1 MPTRSSGKSPPLAQS
16 RILGIG
22 GGVMVILLAPRLIR
36 MLYPELWVE
45 DDFYLES
52 AYLMRDGMRPYLDF
66 VHPHMPVL
74 EFAIAGWMR
83 VFGAS
88 HRSIEVLN
96 QGAIYL
102 TSLLLMRFA
111 QRIAGRGSALCAAI
125 LYAFGALVFRYHV
138 FEREIFVGVLILGA
152 ALIAIDERPPAA
164 LRTAAMALLMIAACA
179 VKLTAGISCVV
190 LIAYIAMG
198 RQRWRHAL
206 AAGLG
211 LAAGL
216 CVLTALFYRLYGF
229 EFIFQTYLFHLM
241 KGRDLAM
248 RLALYP
254 RDILDLMIPL
264 FVIGCVRIAADWR
277 GGRWPQHGIAL
288 TLVLVAANYI
298 FFGLM
303 SPTAWAHNYLDF
315 LPYVAIIAGLG
326 LERIMAAARELISGE
341 RGWSDLGWVA
351 GGMGATMLA
360 FVTVVPLVNE
370 NWVRD
375 SIYGFGFVP
384 REEIRQLADAVDAA
398 TAHDEPVI
406 APAFICFEANRR
418 ALVRY
423 PETYGVYREA
433 REAYR
438 REGLAAARR
447 ELGQSDFFKL
457 IATTSHYWNDEMKD
471 AIRTGRVNVV
481 VPDSRLQL
489 LPVARPAVA
498 GALSDKVLLE
508 QGFRPELLTDHF
520 IMWRRAAK
528 QPAAH

>member
-1 MPTRSSGKSPPLAQS
+1 
-16 RILGIG
+16 
-22 GGVMVILLAPRLIR
+22 MVILLAPRLIR

-74 EFAIAGWMR
+74 EFAVAGWMR

-102 TSLLLMRFA
+102 TSLFLMHFA
-111 QRIAGRGSALCAAI
+111 QRIAGRSSALCAAI
-125 LYAFGALVFRYHV
+125 LYAFGALVFRYHI

-152 ALIAIDERPPAA
+152 ALIAIDERPPRA

-179 VKLTAGISCVV
+179 VKLTAGISCAVV
-190 LIAYIAMG
+190 LIVYLAIV
-198 RQRWRHAL
+198 RPRWRHAL
-206 AAGLG
+206 ATALG

-248 RLALYP
+248 HLALYP

-264 FVIGCVRIAADWR
+264 FVIGCVRIGVEWR
-277 GGRWPQHGIAL
+277 SGRRPQNGITL
-288 TLVLVAANYI
+288 TLALVAANYV

-326 LERIMAAARELISGE
+326 LERIIAAARELISGE
-341 RGWSDLGWVA
+341 RASSDFGWVA
-351 GGMGATMLA
+351 GGIGATMLA
-360 FVTVVPLVNE
+360 LVTVVPLINE
-370 NWVRD
+370 NWARD

-384 REEIRQLADAVDAA
+384 RDEIRQLADAVGAA

-418 ALVRY
+418 ELVRY

-447 ELGQSDFFKL
+447 EMGQRDFFKL
-457 IATTSHYWNDEMKD
+457 IATTSHFWNDEMKD

-489 LPVARPAVA
+489 LPIVRPAIA
-498 GALSDKVLLE
+498 DALSDKSLLE

-520 IMWRRAAK
+520 IMWRRTAK
-528 QPAAH
+528 QPAPR